1 MRRLTGHRTRALA
14 GLAGIGGILLANA
27 FAATL
32 VSSRAAAQSPDT
44 LRLAELQRA
53 AVVRDPR
60 SAQAALLREQ
70 SALRLANLRAE
81 RFPTFGVNAQAQHQS
96 DVTSVPFPG
105 AVLPYKDTYDANA
118 GLRVRLLDPSR
129 APRTETE
136 RTQLVEAERRVETAV
151 YAQRQAVNDAFFS
164 ALLLDAQRAVLAEAI
179 ADLESQHRLAR
190 ARVDAGA
197 ALPSEAAM
205 LEAELLRRR
214 QSLEEAESGR
224 AVALGVLGDLTGLDV
239 APGTPLAAPES
250 EVIVRSAR
258 ATLDSLRAR
267 PEFAQFAAGREAV
280 RARESTVTALDKPRV
295 SAFGRTGYG
304 RPGLNQLARE
314 FDSYW
319 LAGVQLE
326 WTPFDWGT
334 IKREREAIALQRQVL
349 VTEERAFAE
358 RIQRAVRADLAT
370 VDRLE
375 RMVATD
381 DAIVALRERVLQE
394 TRLRY
399 DEGVITSAEFID
411 RETDLNT
418 ARLARATHRVELA
431 QARARFLTTVGLEV
445 R

>member
-1 MRRLTGHRTRALA
+1 MRRSSPHHARALA
-14 GLAGIGGILLANA
+14 GCVGVLLAHA
-27 FAATL
+27 FGATTP
-32 VSSRAAAQSPDT
+32 SRAAAQSRDT
-44 LRLAELQRA
+44 LRLADLQRA
-53 AVVRDPR
+53 AVARDPR
-60 SAQAALLREQ
+60 SAQAALLRAQ

-81 RFPTFGVNAQAQHQS
+81 RLPTFGVQAQAQHQS

-105 AVLPYKDTYDANA
+105 AVLPFKDTYDANA
-118 GLRVRLLDPSR
+118 GLRLRILDPSR
-129 APRTETE
+129 APRAATE
-136 RTQLVEAERRVETAV
+136 RTQSIEAERRVESAV

-164 ALLLDAQRAVLAEAI
+164 ALLLDEQRAILVDAI
-179 ADLESQHRLAR
+179 TDLESQHRLAR
-190 ARVDAGA
+190 ERVAAGA

-205 LEAELLRRR
+205 IEAELLRRR
-214 QSLEEAESGR
+214 QSSEEAESGR
-224 AVALGVLGDLTGLDV
+224 AVALAVLGDLTGLEIPADM
-239 APGTPLAAPES
+239 PLASPES
-250 EVIVRSAR
+250 EAMVRSTR

-267 PEFAQFAAGREAV
+267 PEFAQFAAGRAAV
-280 RARESTVTALDKPRV
+280 AAREATVTALDKPRL

-349 VTEERAFAE
+349 GTEERAFAE
-358 RIQRAVRADLAT
+358 RIQRAVRTDVAA

-375 RMVATD
+375 RTVTTD
-381 DAIVALRERVLQE
+381 DAIVVLRERVLAE
-394 TRLRY
+394 TRLRFS
-399 DEGVITSAEFID
+399 EGVITSAEFVD

-418 ARLARATHRVELA
+418 ARLARATHRIELA

>member
-1 MRRLTGHRTRALA
+1 MRRILGHPSALNACLGRLVALA
-14 GLAGIGGILLANA
+14 LAS
-27 FAATL
+27 AAIAAL
-32 VSSRAAAQSPDT
+32 PSSAVAQSRDT
-44 LRLAELQRA
+44 LRLADLQRS
-53 AVVRDPR
+53 AVERDPR

-81 RFPTFGVNAQAQHQS
+81 RFPTLAFAAQAQHQS
-96 DVTSVPFPG
+96 DVTNVPFPG
-105 AVLPYKDTYDANA
+105 AVLPFKDTYDANA

-129 APRTETE
+129 AARSATEH
-136 RTQLVEAERRVETAV
+136 TQLAEAEKRVEAAV

-164 ALLLDAQRAVLAEAI
+164 ALLLDAQRAVLEEAI
-179 ADLESQHRLAR
+179 TDLETQLRLAR
-190 ARVDAGA
+190 ERVAAGA

-205 LEAELLRRR
+205 IEAELLRRR
-214 QSLEEAESGR
+214 QSLDEAEDGR
-224 AVALGVLGDLTGLDV
+224 TVALAVLGDLTGLDV
-239 APGTPLAAPES
+239 PTGAILAEPES
-250 EVIVRSAR
+250 ELAMRAAR
-258 ATLDSLRAR
+258 AALDSLRAR
-267 PEFAQFAAGREAV
+267 PEFAQFAAGRAAV
-280 RARESTVTALDKPRV
+280 AAREATVSALDKPRV

-334 IKREREAIALQRQVL
+334 IGREREAIALQRQLL

-358 RIQRAVRADLAT
+358 RIQRAVRADLAA
-370 VDRLE
+370 VDRLA
-375 RMVATD
+375 RTLASD

-399 DEGVITSAEFID
+399 GEGVVTAGEFVD
-411 RETDLNT
+411 RETDLST

>member
-1 MRRLTGHRTRALA
+1 M
-14 GLAGIGGILLANA
+14 
-27 FAATL
+27 
-32 VSSRAAAQSPDT
+32 
-44 LRLAELQRA
+44 
-53 AVVRDPR
+53 
-60 SAQAALLREQ
+60 
-70 SALRLANLRAE
+70 
-81 RFPTFGVNAQAQHQS
+81 
-96 DVTSVPFPG
+96 
-105 AVLPYKDTYDANA
+105 
-118 GLRVRLLDPSR
+118 
-129 APRTETE
+129 
-136 RTQLVEAERRVETAV
+136 
-151 YAQRQAVNDAFFS
+151 
-164 ALLLDAQRAVLAEAI
+164 
-179 ADLESQHRLAR
+179 
-190 ARVDAGA
+190 
-197 ALPSEAAM
+197 
-205 LEAELLRRR
+205 
-214 QSLEEAESGR
+214 
-224 AVALGVLGDLTGLDV
+224 
-239 APGTPLAAPES
+239 
-250 EVIVRSAR
+250 RSAR

-267 PEFAQFAAGREAV
+267 PEFAQFAAGRDAV
-280 RARESTVTALDKPRV
+280 RAREATVTALDKPRV

-375 RMVATD
+375 RTVATD